1 MSLLGSFDPK
11 FEMMII
17 LIGLGTELNY
27 LIKKV
32 QEQSVLWYEYSTD
45 IVQFLKRWRFA
56 VRLPCLLNYFDEN
69 ILW

>member
-1 MSLLGSFDPK
+1 MK

-56 VRLPCLLNYFDEN
+56 VSLLLTRNVF
-69 ILW
+69 